1 MTIRGGAGPRGGS
14 EPERERRPM
23 ARPIDASGT
32 RRTSQRA
39 GTVSAYELARGRPQA
54 GIGGHLRFIVF
65 LLIAAAVV
73 LVALGTVLR
82 PVTRSFVVR
91 PRSTSRLPAARPR
104 RASPGAS
111 SRPACCATSV
121 RSC

>member
-82 PVTRSFVVR
+82 PVTRSFVSKCSR
-91 PRSTSRLPAARPR
+91 PRATSSSGCTATASCSSRRSTSAI
-104 RASPGAS
+104 
-111 SRPACCATSV
+111 CA
-121 RSC
+121 